1 MKISEHFHG
10 KGIVLICDQQG
21 KVNDV
26 VCNYLC
32 EVMHIQSGDSFFSTL
47 DSESV
52 QKGKAFFEA
61 VLKDKVAMKW
71 ELNICT
77 PDTPRLMTFHGSC
90 YHESVVIMGSF
101 SSEELALFI
110 EEQMKIQ
117 NQQTNQLRALMKD
130 HVDFIKKQASR
141 EKAYLEDFTVLNNE
155 LTNVQRELIK
165 KNAQL
170 RELNNQK
177 NMFLGIAAHDL
188 RTPLNAIM
196 GFSEFLVEDL
206 DEVMN
211 DDQKD
216 ILTTIFDSSRY
227 MLNLVNDLLDYS
239 KIEMGKLDLH
249 LKKKDI
255 RETVGR
261 TISLNR
267 PLAEKNGIQIHYE
280 DCEERCDAVVDNAK
294 ITQVMNNLLINAIR
308 YSPRDTSIKVSIQ
321 IKDGFFWISV
331 QDQGYGIPEEE
342 QGKLFKPFGTT
353 SVTSTHQEK
362 SSGLGLAI
370 VKKIV
375 EGHGGK
381 ITLQSQVGKG
391 STFAFSIPMV

>member
-1 MKISEHFHG
+1 MRIDTHLSG
-10 KGIVLICDQQG
+10 KGIVLICDQHG
-21 KVNDV
+21 TVNEV

-32 EVMHIQSGDSFFSTL
+32 DVMHIQQGDSFFSTL

-52 QKGKAFFEA
+52 PKGKAFFEA
-61 VLKDKVAMKW
+61 VLVDKIAMKW

-77 PDTPRLMTFHGSC
+77 PDKPRLMTFHGSS
-90 YHESVVIMGSF
+90 YQESVVIMGSF
-101 SSEELALFI
+101 SSEELARFI
-110 EEQMKIQ
+110 EEQMNIQ
-117 NQQTNQLRALMKD
+117 NQQTNKLRALMKD
-130 HVDFIKKQASR
+130 HVDFIKKQANR

-165 KNAQL
+165 KNAEL
-170 RELNNQK
+170 RDLNNQK

-196 GFSEFLVEDL
+196 GFSEYLVEEL
-206 DEVMN
+206 AEMMN
-211 DDQKD
+211 DDQKE
-216 ILTTIFDSSRY
+216 ILVTIFDSSRY
-227 MLNLVNDLLDYS
+227 MLSLVNDLLDFS

-249 LKKKDI
+249 LQKRDILGTIKK
-255 RETVGR
+255 

-267 PLAEKNGIQIHYE
+267 PLGLRNGIQIDYE
-280 DCEERCDAVVDNAK
+280 GCEERCIAVVDNSK

-308 YSPRDTSIKVSIQ
+308 YSPQDTTIQVSLSLE
-321 IKDGFFWISV
+321 DGFYWVFV
-331 QDQGYGIPEEE
+331 KDQGYGIPEEE
-342 QGKLFKPFGTT
+342 IGKLFKPFGTT
-353 SVTSTHQEK
+353 SVTSTHEEK

-381 ITLQSQVGKG
+381 ISVESQVGKG
-391 STFAFSIPMV
+391 SIFSFSIPKA